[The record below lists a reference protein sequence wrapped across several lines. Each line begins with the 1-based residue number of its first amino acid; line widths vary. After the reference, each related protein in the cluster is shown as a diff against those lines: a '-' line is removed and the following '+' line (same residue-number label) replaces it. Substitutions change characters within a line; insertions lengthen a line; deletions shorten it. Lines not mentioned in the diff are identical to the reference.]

1 MRSNQERSGWMNFLD
16 NCKQKWTKFWRGLF
30 LSVVDEEMKIRRE
43 ECDKQAES
51 SFGPIDQSTK
61 H

>member
-1 MRSNQERSGWMNFLD
+1 MNFLD